1 MLLELTDDQEFFRDT
16 TDRFLSAKV
25 PVAELRRLRDDPIGY
40 PSDYWR
46 QGAEL
51 GWTSLLVD
59 ESHGGGSISG
69 SGLADLTLVAF
80 EFGRHAAP
88 GPLLPTN
95 VVASLLNTHGSAEH
109 DAVLEELLA
118 GTATAAWALARPN
131 PKSLLAVPA
140 VEITIDG
147 DEVVVHGT
155 KRPVEAAAS
164 ADYLLV
170 VGRTGEGLS
179 QVLVPRSTA
188 GVTVKPL
195 QSVDLT
201 RRYAAVDFDN
211 VRLPLSALVGEPGQA
226 RADVT
231 RGCELAIVIS
241 LAESVGAMQSAF
253 DMTLEWAFDRYSFG
267 RALASYQEIKHRFAD
282 MKMWLEASHAAAD
295 AAAAAVAAQ
304 TPNSAE
310 VVSAA
315 KAYIG
320 HYGEELMQDCV
331 QIHGGIG
338 VTFEH
343 DLHLFS
349 RRASANRSTF
359 GTPADHRQRL
369 ADIALRQEA
378 TV

>member
-25 PVAELRRLRDDPIGY
+25 PVAELRRLRDDPVGY
-40 PSDYWR
+40 PEDYWR
-46 QGAEL
+46 KGAEL

-59 ESHGGGSISG
+59 EQRGGGSISG
-69 SGLADLTLVAF
+69 SGLADLTLVAH

-95 VVASLLNTHGSAEH
+95 VVASLLNTHGSDAH
-109 DAVLEELLA
+109 AAVLEELLA

-131 PKSLLAVPA
+131 AKSLVAVRDTL
-140 VEITIDG
+140 ITIDG
-147 DEVVVHGT
+147 DEVVVQGA
-155 KRPVEAAAS
+155 KRPVEAAAA
-164 ADYLLV
+164 ADHLLV

-179 QVLVPRSTA
+179 QVLVPRTAA

-195 QSVDLT
+195 QSIDLT
-201 RRYAAVDFDN
+201 RRYAAVDFDE
-211 VRLPLSALVGEPGQA
+211 VRVPLSALVGEPGQA
-226 RADVT
+226 RQAVT
-231 RGCELAIVIS
+231 RGCQVAIVIS
-241 LAESVGAMQSAF
+241 CAESVGAMQSVF

-282 MKMWLEASHAAAD
+282 MKTWLEASHAVAD

-304 TPNSAE
+304 APNAAE

-343 DLHLFS
+343 DLHLYS

-359 GTPADHRQRL
+359 GVPADHRQRI
-369 ADIALRQEA
+369 ADIVLRQEA